1 MFLSIITI
9 NRNNA
14 EGLKR
19 TLNSV
24 ASQTCRDFEY
34 IIIDGASTDGSVDV
48 IKEYVESPADKNVSY
63 WVSEPDSGIY
73 NAMNKGIKKATG
85 DYCLFLNSGDSLY
98 TDDVIKKVLPYSK
111 QSIPFICG
119 KLKFDTGKIIEI
131 EENLSISSFYLS
143 WIPHQSIFIRRDLFD
158 KYGLYDENL
167 KIISDHIFFYI
178 TMVKNHVP
186 YTKINEIISLY
197 DTNGISSTAPKE
209 SLSEYESYLKKE
221 FSPDFYQL
229 LKENFL
235 LKHKLNTIET
245 SLAYKLCFT
254 LLAPIKFIEKKLQ
267 KNNQV
272 SFYENFI

>member
-14 EGLKR
+14 EGLKK
-19 TLNSV
+19 TLESV
-24 ASQTCRDFEY
+24 ASQTCRDFEH
-34 IIIDGASTDGSVDV
+34 IIIDGASTDG
-48 IKEYVESPADKNVSY
+48 
-63 WVSEPDSGIY
+63 G
-73 NAMNKGIKKATG
+73 
-85 DYCLFLNSGDSLY
+85 
-98 TDDVIKKVLPYSK
+98 
-111 QSIPFICG
+111 
-119 KLKFDTGKIIEI
+119 
-131 EENLSISSFYLS
+131 
-143 WIPHQSIFIRRDLFD
+143 RDLFD

-167 KIISDHIFFYI
+167 KIIGDHIFFYL

-197 DTNGISSTAPKE
+197 DTNGISSTAQKE

-267 KNNQV
+267 KNNQA